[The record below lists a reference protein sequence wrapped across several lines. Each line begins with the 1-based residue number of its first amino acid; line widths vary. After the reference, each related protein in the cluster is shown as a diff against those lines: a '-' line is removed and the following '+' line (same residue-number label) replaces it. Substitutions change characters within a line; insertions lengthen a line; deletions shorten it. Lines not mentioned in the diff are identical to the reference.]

1 MGGNEIAGYAASGA
15 LGLFVIVKGL
25 SRAIRGWNGDR
36 KDDKI
41 DKSTGNQIDVLE
53 KENKELRETNTKLR
67 EDWQRL
73 AKEDAALSARIQG
86 LETQIKEQSEK
97 ITNLSRLIVHL
108 VKVQGKDLP
117 PDIVLSIISPL
128 AEQDDNIQT

>member
-73 AKEDAALSARIQG
+73 AKEEAALSARIQG

-97 ITNLSRLIVHL
+97 IAKLSHLIVHL

-128 AEQDDNIQT
+128 SEQDNNI

>member
-41 DKSTGNQIDVLE
+41 DKYS
-53 KENKELRETNTKLR
+53 K
-67 EDWQRL
+67 
-73 AKEDAALSARIQG
+73 
-86 LETQIKEQSEK
+86 
-97 ITNLSRLIVHL
+97 
-108 VKVQGKDLP
+108 KVT
-117 PDIVLSIISPL
+117 IIALSIIISF
-128 AEQDDNIQT
+128 

>member
-73 AKEDAALSARIQG
+73 AKEEAALSARIQG

-97 ITNLSRLIVHL
+97 IANLSRLIVHL

-128 AEQDDNIQT
+128 SEQDNNI

>member
-97 ITNLSRLIVHL
+97 IANLSRLIVHL

>member
-73 AKEDAALSARIQG
+73 AKEEAALSARIQG

-97 ITNLSRLIVHL
+97 IANLSRLIVHL

>member
-73 AKEDAALSARIQG
+73 AKEEAALSARIQG

-97 ITNLSRLIVHL
+97 IANLSRLIVHL

-117 PDIVLSIISPL
+117 PDIVLSIIAPMQ
-128 AEQDDNIQT
+128 EVN

>member
-1 MGGNEIAGYAASGA
+1 MGGNEIAGHVASGA

>member
-73 AKEDAALSARIQG
+73 AKEEAALSARIQG